1 MSGLRLFPIVLLA
14 CSLVFGCK
22 KTKEPESLLIA
33 GASPLRYR
41 LEHVVKKFVT
51 ANPAAHVV
59 CEAGGSAAALV
70 ALKHGAIDIA
80 MLSRPVAADEDDLYL
95 RDYLIAR
102 DGLAIIVNP
111 SNPVSNLSETQLQ
124 RIFKGEVT
132 KWKEVGG
139 GEGKIVLVDRDK
151 KGSLRQSLE
160 ELLLDGDTIKMASTA
175 VTSTAEIITAV
186 KSTPTAISYITL
198 HRMSPGVKALRV
210 GGVEMSKLT
219 MLSGRYPLSRSFY
232 LAVHVK
238 ATPLAERF
246 IAFTRSPQ
254 GQVTLA
260 EDGLLP
266 VF

>member
-1 MSGLRLFPIVLLA
+1 MSRFRLFPLILLA
-14 CSLVFGCK
+14 CTLLGGCK
-22 KTKEPESLLIA
+22 KTKEPDALLIA
-33 GASPLRYR
+33 GASQLRPR
-41 LEHVVKKFVT
+41 LERVVKKFVA
-51 ANPAAHVV
+51 ANPNSHVV
-59 CEAGGSAAALV
+59 CEAGGSAAGLV

-102 DGLAIIVNP
+102 DGLAIIVNL
-111 SNPVSNLSETQLQ
+111 SNPVSDLSESQLQ
-124 RIFKGEVT
+124 RIFKGQAT
-132 KWKEVGG
+132 KWKDVGG
-139 GEGKIVLVDRDK
+139 SEGKIVLIDREK

-160 ELLLDGDTIKMASTA
+160 ELILDGDTVKINSTVVASSA
-175 VTSTAEIITAV
+175 DVIAAV
-186 KSTPTAISYITL
+186 KATPTAIGYITL

-210 GGVEMSKLT
+210 SGVEMTRLT

-238 ATPLAERF
+238 ASPLAERF
-246 IAFTRSPQ
+246 IAFARSPQ
-254 GQVTLA
+254 GQATLA

>member
-1 MSGLRLFPIVLLA
+1 MSTCRLFSLILLA
-14 CSLVFGCK
+14 CTLLCGCK
-22 KTKEPESLLIA
+22 KTTEPESLLIA

-41 LEHVVKKFVT
+41 LEQIVKKFVA
-51 ANPAAHVV
+51 ANPNAHVV

-102 DGLAIIVNP
+102 DGLAIVVNP
-111 SNPVSNLSETQLQ
+111 SNPVSDLSESQLR

-132 KWKEVGG
+132 KWKDVGG
-139 GEGKIVLVDRDK
+139 SEGKIMLIDRDK
-151 KGSLRQSLE
+151 KSSLRQSLE
-160 ELLLDGDTIKMASTA
+160 ELLLDGDTVKSASTA
-175 VTSTAEIITAV
+175 VAAAADVIAAV
-186 KSTPTAISYITL
+186 KATPTAIGYVTL
-198 HRMSPGVKALRV
+198 HKMSPAVKALRV
-210 GGVEMSKLT
+210 GGVEMTKLT

-232 LAVHVK
+232 LAVHLK
-238 ATPLAERF
+238 ASALAERF
-246 IAFTRSPQ
+246 VAFTRGQQ
-254 GQVTLA
+254 GQATLA